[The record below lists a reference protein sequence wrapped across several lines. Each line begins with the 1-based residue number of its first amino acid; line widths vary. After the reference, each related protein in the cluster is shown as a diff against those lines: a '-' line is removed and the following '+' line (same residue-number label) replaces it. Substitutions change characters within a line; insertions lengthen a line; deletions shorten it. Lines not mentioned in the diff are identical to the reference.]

1 MEFFTQNYIMGQKYG
16 RAPQNIYWKQF
27 HISNSS
33 CWSATSLLKEIK
45 WLSIYNIAVMSVVKL
60 THKILTTNWPEAL
73 AYKILSS
80 INHTRITRT
89 NGPHKLG
96 PKPAHMG
103 RTKITKYQYTNNSYQ
118 HYDKIPQ
125 ILREIKHPDRFK
137 QTEMLLY
144 EQWWPTQQ
152 IQHTH
157 CNRNCDPT
165 NRKFRHSSP
174 ATGQNHSQ
182 PQPHR
187 YHHTP
192 RTQWKNQ
199 WSNQHHYSKK

>member
-1 MEFFTQNYIMGQKYG
+1 
-16 RAPQNIYWKQF
+16 
-27 HISNSS
+27 
-33 CWSATSLLKEIK
+33 
-45 WLSIYNIAVMSVVKL
+45 MSVVKL

-137 QTEMLLY
+137 QTEMLLD

-165 NRKFRHSSP
+165 NRKIRHSSP

-187 YHHTP
+187 YHQTP
-192 RTQWKNQ
+192 RTQWKNHSDPTNWKCCRATPVTRQ
-199 WSNQHHYSKK
+199 ESHSRQPSRSSHSHNPTNWKCRHHTPITRYPPPLVIISQLRHHLSI